1 MKNKGVY
8 MPNINDYIIH
18 RNNHIYQ
25 IIDIQDNDYIL
36 TAYLDNQEI
45 TAKAKDI
52 VRPILSPIQME
63 EVIERIPYIRTLEIT
78 SERYRQELYQK
89 AMDKYDEIEWIK
101 LIKTI
106 YIRKKREQTKSFE
119 NEYFKAAQNIFH
131 EEISVV
137 LNKPINQV
145 IDYIKDKIMEF

>member
-1 MKNKGVY
+1 MYK
-8 MPNINDYIIH
+8 INDYIIH

-25 IIDIQDNDYIL
+25 IVSIKENDYIL
-36 TAYLDNQEI
+36 TSYLDNQEI
-45 TAKAKDI
+45 MAKAKDI

-119 NEYFKAAQNIFH
+119 NEYFKAAQDIFH

-137 LNKPINQV
+137 LHKPINQV